1 MAAMSPIAKKRAQ
14 VLDHNM
20 AYVEVGEGDPIVLLH
35 GNPTSSYLWR
45 GIIPHL
51 TGLGR
56 CIAPDL
62 IGMGDSDKLEGRGP
76 DRYRFVEHRRYLD
89 AFLEQVGVNDKV
101 TFVMHDWGS
110 ALGFDWAN
118 RNRHAVKG
126 LAYMEAIV
134 QPLTWT
140 QWPEA
145 ALRVFQGFRSTN
157 GESMILTS
165 NLFVER
171 VLPGSIMRELTDE
184 EMAEYRRPFLEPG
197 ESRRPTLTWPREI
210 PIEGEPEDVT
220 EIVGNYAVWLRQ
232 SPIPKLFINAEPGA
246 ILVGEQRE
254 FCRTWPNQTEVT
266 VPGIHFIQEDAP
278 DEIGQAIADWL
289 RALQAGSGNPR

>member
-1 MAAMSPIAKKRAQ
+1 MAAISPIAKKRAQ

-62 IGMGDSDKLEGRGP
+62 IGMGDSDKLEDSGP

-89 AFLEQVGVNDKV
+89 AFLEAVGINDKV
-101 TFVMHDWGS
+101 TFVVHDWGS

-145 ALRVFQGFRSTN
+145 ALRVFQGFRSMN

-171 VLPGSIMRELTDE
+171 VLPGSIKRKLTDE

-232 SPIPKLFINAEPGA
+232 SPIPKLFVNADPGA
-246 ILVGEQRE
+246 ILIGEQRE

-289 RALQAGSGNPR
+289 RAL